1 MNGRHFP
8 EIHLHN
14 GSLKLISGNA
24 ICVQLTLQAAD
35 TGEDIWGSVKGQGVA
50 TGRQSRWIRKE
61 ELRKQISG
69 EEWDGMMHM
78 ELWEDADTTD
88 GPSALFMT
96 KKMT

>member
-1 MNGRHFP
+1 MQ
-8 EIHLHN
+8 
-14 GSLKLISGNA
+14 S
-24 ICVQLTLQAAD
+24 VQLTLQAAD
-35 TGEDIWGSVKGQGVA
+35 IGEDIWGSVKGQGVA

-78 ELWEDADTTD
+78 ELWEDVDTTD

-96 KKMT
+96 KKMTWKALPSYCHPLLPPQNPKNG